1 MRGGVVAARVAVRL
15 VAAAALCA
23 LPLTSPRGQETG
35 AGETADGQ
43 HALRLEAGSGHMEYL
58 PGPAARIFVV
68 DPKIVQ
74 VRPAGG
80 TSMVLYGVAAGRTTV
95 MVSDADGR
103 VIAQFTIDVTPSHYG
118 ASQAEAEIARQL
130 PGSQVR
136 IQPDLRNLVLTG
148 VVEAPEDAAKAEEI
162 ARGFLSDG
170 QGVNNRIAI
179 RSATQVTL
187 VVRIAE
193 MDRNVVR
200 QLGIDWQ
207 AVGNM
212 GKFGSFPA
220 LTLNMNASTAACVA
234 TRNPFCLGSNV
245 NGVVDALAQ
254 DNLVRLLA
262 EPNLTVMSGQS
273 ASFQVGGQYP
283 IPLAQQAGAIS
294 VAFKS
299 YGVSLAFLPTVFS
312 NGRINLHVVPE
323 VSQLSNQN
331 SVSVTTSGSTSVI
344 PALTVRRA
352 ETTVELGSGETF
364 AIAGLLEDSLTDS
377 TRAIP
382 GAGDIPVLGS
392 LFRSGNFNRQETEL
406 VILVTP
412 YLVRPVA
419 DRTRMAA
426 PTDMAGV
433 PGELDR
439 LLLLRQAT
447 PTQPARPVVVPGSAG
462 FFVE

>member
-1 MRGGVVAARVAVRL
+1 MAGSGRVAWL
-15 VAAAALCA
+15 VMAATLSA
-23 LPLTSPRGQETG
+23 LPALNVHAQEPG
-35 AGETADGQ
+35 SGEQQAEAMQ
-43 HALRLEAGSGHMEYL
+43 ALSLEAGSGHMEYL
-58 PGPAARIFVV
+58 PEPAARIFVV
-68 DPKIVQ
+68 DPRIVQ
-74 VRPAGG
+74 VRPASG

-95 MVSDADGR
+95 MASDAAGR
-103 VIAQFTIDVTPSHYG
+103 TIARFTVDVMPSRYG
-118 ASQAEAEIARQL
+118 ASQAEAEIARQM

-136 IQPDLRNLVLTG
+136 VQADLRNLVLTG
-148 VVEAPEDAAKAEEI
+148 SVESPEDASRAEEI
-162 ARGFLSDG
+162 AKGFVASN
-170 QGVNNRIAI
+170 QGVTDRIAI

-299 YGVSLAFLPTVFS
+299 YGVSLTFLPTVFS

-331 SVSVTTSGSTSVI
+331 SVSITTSGSTSII
-344 PALTVRRA
+344 PALSVRRA

-377 TRAIP
+377 TKAIP
-382 GAGDIPVLGS
+382 GAGDIPVLGT
-392 LFRSGNFNRQETEL
+392 LFRSGSFNRQETEL

-412 YLVRPVA
+412 YLVRPVV
-419 DRTRMAA
+419 DRARMTA

-439 LLLLRQAT
+439 LLLLRQAM
-447 PTQPARPVVVPGSAG
+447 PTQPARPVAVPGSAG

>member
-1 MRGGVVAARVAVRL
+1 MAITL
-15 VAAAALCA
+15 WA
-23 LPLTSPRGQETG
+23 LPVVNVHAQESG
-35 AGETADGQ
+35 AGEQADGER
-43 HALRLEAGSGHMEYL
+43 ALSLEAGSGHMEYL
-58 PGPAARIFVV
+58 PEPAARIFVV
-68 DPKIVQ
+68 DPRVVQ
-74 VRPAGG
+74 VRPASG

-95 MVSDADGR
+95 MASDAAGR
-103 VIAQFTIDVTPSHYG
+103 TIAHFTVDVTPSRYG
-118 ASQAEAEIARQL
+118 ASQAEAEIARQM

-136 IQPDLRNLVLTG
+136 IQADLRNLVLTG
-148 VVEAPEDAAKAEEI
+148 SVESPEDAAKAEEI
-162 ARGFLSDG
+162 AKGFLAG
-170 QGVNNRIAI
+170 NQGVTNRIAI

-299 YGVSLAFLPTVFS
+299 YGVSLTFLPTVFS

-377 TRAIP
+377 TKAIP
-382 GAGDIPVLGS
+382 GAGDIPVLGA

-419 DRTRMAA
+419 DRARMTV

-439 LLLLRQAT
+439 LLLLRQAM
-447 PTQPARPVVVPGSAG
+447 PSQPARPVAVPGSAG

>member
-1 MRGGVVAARVAVRL
+1 MAGSGRAARLVMAATLSVLPALNVR
-15 VAAAALCA
+15 AQEPGSGERAEGMQAL
-23 LPLTSPRGQETG
+23 S
-35 AGETADGQ
+35 
-43 HALRLEAGSGHMEYL
+43 LEAGSGYMEYL
-58 PGPAARIFVV
+58 PEPAARIFVV
-68 DPKIVQ
+68 DPRIVQ
-74 VRPAGG
+74 VRPASG

-95 MVSDADGR
+95 MASDAAGR
-103 VIAQFTIDVTPSHYG
+103 TIARFTVDVLPSRYG
-118 ASQAEAEIARQL
+118 ASQAEAEIARQM

-136 IQPDLRNLVLTG
+136 VQADLRNLVLTG
-148 VVEAPEDAAKAEEI
+148 SVESPEDASRAEEI
-162 ARGFLSDG
+162 AKGFVAG
-170 QGVNNRIAI
+170 NQGVTDRIAI

-299 YGVSLAFLPTVFS
+299 YGVSLTFLPTVFS

-377 TRAIP
+377 TKAIP
-382 GAGDIPVLGS
+382 GAGDIPVLGT

-412 YLVRPVA
+412 YLVRPVV
-419 DRTRMAA
+419 DRARMTA

-439 LLLLRQAT
+439 LLLLRQAM
-447 PTQPARPVVVPGSAG
+447 PTQPARPVAVPGSAG

>member
-1 MRGGVVAARVAVRL
+1 MRGGVVAVRIAVRL
-15 VAAAALCA
+15 VAAAVLCV
-23 LPLTSPRGQETG
+23 LPLANSHAQESG
-35 AGETADGQ
+35 RGETTDEV

-68 DPKIVQ
+68 DPRIVQ

-80 TSMVLYGVAAGRTTV
+80 ASMVLYGVAAGRTTV
-95 MVSDADGR
+95 MASDADGR
-103 VIAQFTIDVTPSHYG
+103 AIAQFTVDVTPSRYG

-136 IQPDLRNLVLTG
+136 IQADLRNLVLTG

-162 ARGFLSDG
+162 ARGFLADG

-331 SVSVTTSGSTSVI
+331 SVSVTTSGSTSII

-377 TRAIP
+377 TKAIP

-419 DRTRMAA
+419 DRARMTA

-439 LLLLRQAT
+439 LLLLRQAM
-447 PTQPARPVVVPGSAG
+447 PTQPARPVAVPGSAG

>member
-1 MRGGVVAARVAVRL
+1 MRGFSRLAVVGLALCGLPAAVQAWSAEAAVRRP
-15 VAAAALCA
+15 VA
-23 LPLTSPRGQETG
+23 SSHIG
-35 AGETADGQ
+35 
-43 HALRLEAGSGHMEYL
+43 LEVGGGHMENL
-58 PGPAARIFVV
+58 SHPAAKIFVV
-68 DPKIVQ
+68 DPKVAQ
-74 VRPAGG
+74 VRPASA
-80 TSMVLYGVAAGRTTV
+80 TSMFVYGMASGRTSILATDAEGRTV
-95 MVSDADGR
+95 
-103 VIAQFTIDVTPSHYG
+103 AQFTVDVAPSSYG
-118 ASQAEAEIARQL
+118 AIQAQEHIARQV
-130 PGSQVR
+130 PGSQV
-136 IQPDLRNLVLTG
+136 QVQADQHDLILTG
-148 VVEAPEDAAKAEEI
+148 DVDSPDAAAKAEEI
-162 ARGFLSDG
+162 ARGYLADN
-170 QGVNNRIAI
+170 QAINNRIAI

-187 VVRIAE
+187 SVRIAE

-200 QLGIDWQ
+200 QLGVDWQ

-220 LTLNMNASTAACVA
+220 LTLNVNASTATCVA

-245 NGVVDALAQ
+245 NGVIDAMAQ

-283 IPLAQQAGAIS
+283 IPMAQQAGAIS

-299 YGVSLAFLPTVFS
+299 YGVSLTFLPTVYS
-312 NGRINLHVVPE
+312 NGRINLHVAPE

-364 AIAGLLEDSLTDS
+364 AIAGLLEDSLTD
-377 TRAIP
+377 TTKGIP
-382 GAGDIPVLGS
+382 EMVDIPILGS
-392 LFRSGNFNRQETEL
+392 LFRNDSFNRQETEL

-419 DRTRMAA
+419 QKTDMTL
-426 PTDMAGV
+426 PTDSSGV
-433 PGELDR
+433 PSEIER
-439 LLLLRQAT
+439 LLLMRQVRPQQAA
-447 PTQPARPVVVPGSAG
+447 QPMHIPGDAG
-462 FFVE
+462 FYVQ

>member
-1 MRGGVVAARVAVRL
+1 MAGSGRAARLVMVATLSVLPALNVR
-15 VAAAALCA
+15 AQEPGSGEQAEGMQAL
-23 LPLTSPRGQETG
+23 S
-35 AGETADGQ
+35 
-43 HALRLEAGSGHMEYL
+43 LEVGSGHMEYL
-58 PGPAARIFVV
+58 PEPAARIFVV
-68 DPKIVQ
+68 DPRIVQ
-74 VRPAGG
+74 VRPASG

-95 MVSDADGR
+95 MASDAAGR
-103 VIAQFTIDVTPSHYG
+103 TIARFTVDVLPSRYG
-118 ASQAEAEIARQL
+118 ASQAEAEIARQM

-136 IQPDLRNLVLTG
+136 VQADLRNLVLTG
-148 VVEAPEDAAKAEEI
+148 SVESPEDASRAEEI
-162 ARGFLSDG
+162 AKGFVAG
-170 QGVNNRIAI
+170 NQGVTDRIAI

-299 YGVSLAFLPTVFS
+299 YGVSLTFLPTVFS

-382 GAGDIPVLGS
+382 GAGDIPVLGT

-419 DRTRMAA
+419 DRARMTA

-439 LLLLRQAT
+439 LLLLRQAM
-447 PTQPARPVVVPGSAG
+447 PTQPARPVAVPGSAG

>member
-1 MRGGVVAARVAVRL
+1 MAGSGRAARLVMVATLSVLPALNVR
-15 VAAAALCA
+15 AQESGSGEQAEGMQAL
-23 LPLTSPRGQETG
+23 S
-35 AGETADGQ
+35 
-43 HALRLEAGSGHMEYL
+43 LEVGSGHMEYL
-58 PGPAARIFVV
+58 PEPAARIFVV
-68 DPKIVQ
+68 DPRIVQ
-74 VRPAGG
+74 VRPASG

-95 MVSDADGR
+95 MASDAAGR
-103 VIAQFTIDVTPSHYG
+103 TIARFTVDVLPSRYG
-118 ASQAEAEIARQL
+118 ASQAEAEIARQM

-136 IQPDLRNLVLTG
+136 VQADLRNLVLTG
-148 VVEAPEDAAKAEEI
+148 SVESPEDASRAEEI
-162 ARGFLSDG
+162 AKGFVAG
-170 QGVNNRIAI
+170 NQGVTDRIAI

-299 YGVSLAFLPTVFS
+299 YGVSLTFLPTVFS

-331 SVSVTTSGSTSVI
+331 TTQHARPDMSRAHHRHSTKN
-344 PALTVRRA
+344 PALPGTATGRA
-352 ETTVELGSGETF
+352 G
-364 AIAGLLEDSLTDS
+364 
-377 TRAIP
+377 
-382 GAGDIPVLGS
+382 
-392 LFRSGNFNRQETEL
+392 
-406 VILVTP
+406 
-412 YLVRPVA
+412 
-419 DRTRMAA
+419 
-426 PTDMAGV
+426 
-433 PGELDR
+433 
-439 LLLLRQAT
+439 
-447 PTQPARPVVVPGSAG
+447 
-462 FFVE
+462 

>member
-1 MRGGVVAARVAVRL
+1 MAGSGRAARLVMVATLSVLPALNVR
-15 VAAAALCA
+15 AQESGSGERAEGMQAL
-23 LPLTSPRGQETG
+23 S
-35 AGETADGQ
+35 
-43 HALRLEAGSGHMEYL
+43 LEVGSGHMEYL
-58 PGPAARIFVV
+58 PEPAARIFVV
-68 DPKIVQ
+68 DPRIVQ
-74 VRPAGG
+74 VRPASG

-95 MVSDADGR
+95 MASDAAGR
-103 VIAQFTIDVTPSHYG
+103 TIARFTVDVLPSRYG
-118 ASQAEAEIARQL
+118 ASQAEAEIARQM

-136 IQPDLRNLVLTG
+136 VQADLRNLVLTG
-148 VVEAPEDAAKAEEI
+148 SVESPEDASRAEEI
-162 ARGFLSDG
+162 AKGFVAG
-170 QGVNNRIAI
+170 NQGVTDRIAI

-299 YGVSLAFLPTVFS
+299 YGVSLTFLPTVFS

-382 GAGDIPVLGS
+382 GAGDIPVLGT

-419 DRTRMAA
+419 DRARMTA

-439 LLLLRQAT
+439 LLLLRQAM
-447 PTQPARPVVVPGSAG
+447 PTQPARPVAVPGSAG

>member
-1 MRGGVVAARVAVRL
+1 MQ
-15 VAAAALCA
+15 AL
-23 LPLTSPRGQETG
+23 S
-35 AGETADGQ
+35 
-43 HALRLEAGSGHMEYL
+43 LEAGSGHMEYL
-58 PGPAARIFVV
+58 PEPAARIFVV
-68 DPKIVQ
+68 DPRIVQ
-74 VRPAGG
+74 VRPASG

-95 MVSDADGR
+95 MASNAAGR
-103 VIAQFTIDVTPSHYG
+103 TIARFTVDVMPSRYG
-118 ASQAEAEIARQL
+118 ASQAEAEIARQM

-136 IQPDLRNLVLTG
+136 VQADLRNLVLTG
-148 VVEAPEDAAKAEEI
+148 SVESPEDASRAEEI
-162 ARGFLSDG
+162 AKGFVASN
-170 QGVNNRIAI
+170 QGVTDRIAI

-299 YGVSLAFLPTVFS
+299 YGVSLTFLPTVFS

-331 SVSVTTSGSTSVI
+331 SVSVTTSGATSVI

-377 TRAIP
+377 TKAIP
-382 GAGDIPVLGS
+382 GAGDIPVLGT
-392 LFRSGNFNRQETEL
+392 LFRSGSFNRQETEL

-412 YLVRPVA
+412 YLVRPVV
-419 DRTRMAA
+419 DRARMTA

-439 LLLLRQAT
+439 LLLLRQAM
-447 PTQPARPVVVPGSAG
+447 PTQPARPVAVPGSAG

>member
-1 MRGGVVAARVAVRL
+1 MAGSGRVAWL
-15 VAAAALCA
+15 VMAATLSA
-23 LPLTSPRGQETG
+23 LPALNVHAQEPG
-35 AGETADGQ
+35 SGEQAEGMQ
-43 HALRLEAGSGHMEYL
+43 ALSLEAGSGHMEYL
-58 PGPAARIFVV
+58 PEPAARIFVV
-68 DPKIVQ
+68 DPRIVQ
-74 VRPAGG
+74 VRPASG

-95 MVSDADGR
+95 MASNAAGR
-103 VIAQFTIDVTPSHYG
+103 TIARFTVDVMPSRYG
-118 ASQAEAEIARQL
+118 ASQAEAEIARQM

-136 IQPDLRNLVLTG
+136 VQADLRNLVLTG
-148 VVEAPEDAAKAEEI
+148 SVESPEDASRAEEI
-162 ARGFLSDG
+162 AKGFVASN
-170 QGVNNRIAI
+170 QGVTDRIAI

-299 YGVSLAFLPTVFS
+299 YGVSLTFLPTVFS

-331 SVSVTTSGSTSVI
+331 SVSVTTSGATSVI

-377 TRAIP
+377 TKAIP
-382 GAGDIPVLGS
+382 GAGDIPVLGT
-392 LFRSGNFNRQETEL
+392 LFRSGSFNRQETEL

-412 YLVRPVA
+412 YLVRPVV
-419 DRTRMAA
+419 DRARMTA

-439 LLLLRQAT
+439 LLLLRQAM
-447 PTQPARPVVVPGSAG
+447 PTQPARPVAVPGSAG

>member
-1 MRGGVVAARVAVRL
+1 MAGSGRAARLVMAATLSVLPALNVR
-15 VAAAALCA
+15 AQEPGSGERAEGMRAL
-23 LPLTSPRGQETG
+23 S
-35 AGETADGQ
+35 
-43 HALRLEAGSGHMEYL
+43 LEAGSGYMEYL
-58 PGPAARIFVV
+58 PEPAARIFVV
-68 DPKIVQ
+68 DPRIVQ
-74 VRPAGG
+74 VRPASG

-95 MVSDADGR
+95 MASDAAGR
-103 VIAQFTIDVTPSHYG
+103 TIARFTVDVLPSRYG
-118 ASQAEAEIARQL
+118 ASQAEAEIARQM

-136 IQPDLRNLVLTG
+136 VQADLRNLVLTG
-148 VVEAPEDAAKAEEI
+148 SVESPEDASRAEEI
-162 ARGFLSDG
+162 AKGFVAG
-170 QGVNNRIAI
+170 NQGVTDRIAI

-299 YGVSLAFLPTVFS
+299 YGVSLTFLPTVFS

-377 TRAIP
+377 TKAIP
-382 GAGDIPVLGS
+382 GAGDIPVLGT

-412 YLVRPVA
+412 YLVRPVV
-419 DRTRMAA
+419 DRARMTA

-439 LLLLRQAT
+439 LLLLRQAM
-447 PTQPARPVVVPGSAG
+447 PTQPARPVAVPGSAG

>member
-35 AGETADGQ
+35 AGETADEV

-58 PGPAARIFVV
+58 SGPAARIFVV

-74 VRPAGG
+74 VRPAGA

-95 MVSDADGR
+95 MASDADGR

>member
-1 MRGGVVAARVAVRL
+1 MRVSVVAARSAVRL

-23 LPLTSPRGQETG
+23 LPLASPRGQETG
-35 AGETADGQ
+35 AGETADGV

-74 VRPAGG
+74 VRLAGG
-80 TSMVLYGVAAGRTTV
+80 ASMVLYGVAAGRTTV
-95 MVSDADGR
+95 MASDADGR

-136 IQPDLRNLVLTG
+136 ILADLRNLVLTG

-162 ARGFLSDG
+162 ARGFLADG

-364 AIAGLLEDSLTDS
+364 AIAGLLEDSQTDS
-377 TRAIP
+377 TKAIP

-419 DRTRMAA
+419 DRARMMA
-426 PTDMAGV
+426 PTDMTGV

-439 LLLLRQAT
+439 LLLLRQVM
-447 PTQPARPVVVPGSAG
+447 PTQAARPVVVPGSAG

>member
-1 MRGGVVAARVAVRL
+1 MAGRGRAVRL
-15 VAAAALCA
+15 VVAASLWA
-23 LPLTSPRGQETG
+23 LPVVNVHAQESG
-35 AGETADGQ
+35 LGEQADGMQ
-43 HALRLEAGSGHMEYL
+43 ALSLEAGGGHVEYL
-58 PGPAARIFVV
+58 PEPAARIFVV
-68 DPKIVQ
+68 DPRIVQ
-74 VRPAGG
+74 VRPASG

-95 MVSDADGR
+95 MVSDAAGR
-103 VIAQFTIDVTPSHYG
+103 MIAHFTVDVTPSRYG
-118 ASQAEAEIARQL
+118 ASQAEAEIARQM

-136 IQPDLRNLVLTG
+136 VQADLRNLVLTG
-148 VVEAPEDAAKAEEI
+148 SVEAPEDAARAEEI
-162 ARGFLSDG
+162 AKGFLTSN
-170 QGVNNRIAI
+170 QGVTDRIAI

-299 YGVSLAFLPTVFS
+299 YGVSLTFLPTVFS

-382 GAGDIPVLGS
+382 GAGDIPVLGT

-419 DRTRMAA
+419 DRARMTA

-439 LLLLRQAT
+439 LLLLRQAM
-447 PTQPARPVVVPGSAG
+447 PTQPARPVAVPGSAG

>member
-1 MRGGVVAARVAVRL
+1 MIARDGARARLAMRLLAAGV
-15 VAAAALCA
+15 LCA
-23 LPLTSPRGQETG
+23 LPAARPLAQDEAVHGLT
-35 AGETADGQ
+35 
-43 HALRLEAGSGHMEYL
+43 LEAGRGRMESL
-58 PGPAARIFVV
+58 PVPAARIFVV
-68 DPKIVQ
+68 DPGIVR
-74 VRPAGG
+74 VRPASG
-80 TSMVLYGVAAGRTTV
+80 TSIALYGVAAGRTTV
-95 MVSDADGR
+95 MASDADGR
-103 VIAQFTIDVTPSHYG
+103 TIAQFTVDVAPSRYG
-118 ASQAEAEIARQL
+118 ASRAEAEIARQV

-136 IQPDLRNLVLTG
+136 IQADLHNLVLTG
-148 VVEAPEDAAKAEEI
+148 TVEAPEDAAKAEDI
-162 ARGFLSDG
+162 ARGFLTGG
-170 QGVNNRIAI
+170 QGVTDRIAI

-187 VVRIAE
+187 AVRIAE

-299 YGVSLAFLPTVFS
+299 YGVSLTFLPTVFS

-331 SVSVTTSGSTSVI
+331 SVSVTASGATSVI

-364 AIAGLLEDSLTDS
+364 AIAGLMEDSLTDS

-392 LFRSGNFNRQETEL
+392 LFRSGHFNRQETEL

-419 DRTRMAA
+419 DRARMAA
-426 PTDMAGV
+426 PTDLAGI

-439 LLLLRQAT
+439 LLMLRQVA
-447 PTQPARPVVVPGSAG
+447 PTQPARPVPVPGSAG